1 MKTNRR
7 QDMKKKNIKI
17 IAIAIMSLVILAG
30 IVVVGIFGFNKEL
43 RYGQG
48 QVINVYV
55 EQMVDV
61 TNIKKLVNECLAGKT
76 NMVQTVEI
84 YQDYVTIKAKEI
96 TEEQKNNIVNKLK
109 ENYEFSQT
117 AEDTTIENV
126 AATKYIDIYKKYIV
140 PFAVSGVIVL
150 AYIVIRYH
158 KKGILK
164 VLGRTIIIPV
174 FGELFLLSVI
184 AITRIPVGRY
194 TPVLV
199 IAMYITSIMM
209 VIREN
214 EK

>member
-1 MKTNRR
+1 
-7 QDMKKKNIKI
+7 MKKKNIKI

-61 TNIKKLVNECLAGKT
+61 TSIKKLVNECLDGKN

-84 YQDYVTIKAKEI
+84 YQDYVTIKAEEI

-126 AATKYIDIYKKYIV
+126 AATKYIDIYKKYIYFEYLY
-140 PFAVSGVIVL
+140 PSF
-150 AYIVIRYH
+150 
-158 KKGILK
+158 
-164 VLGRTIIIPV
+164 
-174 FGELFLLSVI
+174 
-184 AITRIPVGRY
+184 
-194 TPVLV
+194 
-199 IAMYITSIMM
+199 
-209 VIREN
+209 
-214 EK
+214 

>member
-1 MKTNRR
+1 MNIV
-7 QDMKKKNIKI
+7 KKK
-17 IAIAIMSLVILAG
+17 AL
-30 IVVVGIFGFNKEL
+30 
-43 RYGQG
+43 
-48 QVINVYV
+48 
-55 EQMVDV
+55 
-61 TNIKKLVNECLAGKT
+61 
-76 NMVQTVEI
+76 
-84 YQDYVTIKAKEI
+84 
-96 TEEQKNNIVNKLK
+96 
-109 ENYEFSQT
+109 
-117 AEDTTIENV
+117 
-126 AATKYIDIYKKYIV
+126 YIDIYKKYIV

-174 FGELFLLSVI
+174 FGELFLLSII

-199 IAMYITSIMM
+199 IAMYIASIMM

>member
-1 MKTNRR
+1 
-7 QDMKKKNIKI
+7 MKKKNIKI

-164 VLGRTIIIPV
+164 VLGRTIIIPF
-174 FGELFLLSVI
+174 FGELFLLSII

-199 IAMYITSIMM
+199 IAMYIASIMM

>member
-1 MKTNRR
+1 
-7 QDMKKKNIKI
+7 MKKKNIKI

-174 FGELFLLSVI
+174 FGELFLLSII

-199 IAMYITSIMM
+199 IAMYIVSIMM

>member
-1 MKTNRR
+1 
-7 QDMKKKNIKI
+7 MKKKNIKI

-126 AATKYIDIYKKYIV
+126 TATKYIDIYKKYIV

-164 VLGRTIIIPV
+164 VLARTIAIPV

-184 AITRIPVGRY
+184 AIARIPLGRF
-194 TPVLV
+194 TPILV
-199 IAMYITSIMM
+199 IGMYIATVLI
-209 VIREN
+209 VIKEN

>member
-1 MKTNRR
+1 
-7 QDMKKKNIKI
+7 MKKKNIKI

-96 TEEQKNNIVNKLK
+96 TEDVLNNIRG
-109 ENYEFSQT
+109 Y
-117 AEDTTIENV
+117 A
-126 AATKYIDIYKKYIV
+126 
-140 PFAVSGVIVL
+140 
-150 AYIVIRYH
+150 IRLEKGH
-158 KKGILK
+158 NEEGILVEMVDMSTK
-164 VLGRTIIIPV
+164 EVKGRVYADPSKFMSNGVSYLFFEYRLLIANSNLGHN
-174 FGELFLLSVI
+174 G
-184 AITRIPVGRY
+184 
-194 TPVLV
+194 
-199 IAMYITSIMM
+199 TSSTN
-209 VIREN
+209 R
-214 EK
+214 

>member
-1 MKTNRR
+1 
-7 QDMKKKNIKI
+7 MKKKNIKI

-61 TNIKKLVNECLAGKT
+61 TNIKKLVNECLAGKI

-174 FGELFLLSVI
+174 FGELFLLSII

>member
-1 MKTNRR
+1 
-7 QDMKKKNIKI
+7 MKKKNIKI
-17 IAIAIMSLVILAG
+17 IALAIMSLVILAG

>member
-1 MKTNRR
+1 
-7 QDMKKKNIKI
+7 MKKKNIKI

-174 FGELFLLSVI
+174 FGELFLLSII
-184 AITRIPVGRY
+184 AITRIPVGRF
-194 TPVLV
+194 TPILV
-199 IAMYITSIMM
+199 IAMYIASIMM
-209 VIREN
+209 VIKEN

>member
-1 MKTNRR
+1 
-7 QDMKKKNIKI
+7 MKKKNIKI
-17 IAIAIMSLVILAG
+17 IAIAIMSLVILTG

-174 FGELFLLSVI
+174 FGELFLLSII

-199 IAMYITSIMM
+199 IAMYIASIMM

>member
-1 MKTNRR
+1 
-7 QDMKKKNIKI
+7 MKKKNIKI

-96 TEEQKNNIVNKLK
+96 TEEQKNNIVNKIK

-174 FGELFLLSVI
+174 FGELFLLSII
-184 AITRIPVGRY
+184 AITRIPVGRN
-194 TPVLV
+194 TPELV

>member
-1 MKTNRR
+1 
-7 QDMKKKNIKI
+7 MKKKNIKI

-55 EQMVDV
+55 EQIVDV

-126 AATKYIDIYKKYIV
+126 TATKYIDIYKKYIV

-174 FGELFLLSVI
+174 FGELFLLSII

-199 IAMYITSIMM
+199 IAMYIASIMM

>member
-1 MKTNRR
+1 MKN
-7 QDMKKKNIKI
+7 KNIKI
-17 IAIAIMSLVILAG
+17 IAIAIMSLVIRAG

>member
-1 MKTNRR
+1 
-7 QDMKKKNIKI
+7 MKKKNIKI

-96 TEEQKNNIVNKLK
+96 TEEQKNIYNLVLKNQKIALNQIRDGANIKAIVKGVESDFNLNQNTLIHSLGHGVGLEIHEAPIVGIKSDFSLK
-109 ENYEFSQT
+109 EN
-117 AEDTTIENV
+117 
-126 AATKYIDIYKKYIV
+126 
-140 PFAVSGVIVL
+140 
-150 AYIVIRYH
+150 
-158 KKGILK
+158 
-164 VLGRTIIIPV
+164 
-174 FGELFLLSVI
+174 
-184 AITRIPVGRY
+184 
-194 TPVLV
+194 
-199 IAMYITSIMM
+199 M
-209 VIREN
+209 VITDEPRNIYSRKFWSKNRRYGTCNKERCN
-214 EK
+214 CLDRIK

>member
-1 MKTNRR
+1 
-7 QDMKKKNIKI
+7 MKKKNIKI

-61 TNIKKLVNECLAGKT
+61 TNIKKIVNECLAGKT

>member
-1 MKTNRR
+1 
-7 QDMKKKNIKI
+7 MKKKNIKI

-76 NMVQTVEI
+76 NMVQTV
-84 YQDYVTIKAKEI
+84 
-96 TEEQKNNIVNKLK
+96 
-109 ENYEFSQT
+109 FSQT

-140 PFAVSGVIVL
+140 PFVVSGVIVL

-174 FGELFLLSVI
+174 FGELFLLSII

-199 IAMYITSIMM
+199 IAMYIASIMM

>member
-1 MKTNRR
+1 
-7 QDMKKKNIKI
+7 MKKKNIKI

-199 IAMYITSIMM
+199 IAMDITSIMM

>member
-1 MKTNRR
+1 
-7 QDMKKKNIKI
+7 MKKKNIKI
-17 IAIAIMSLVILAG
+17 IAIAIMSLVILSG

>member
-1 MKTNRR
+1 
-7 QDMKKKNIKI
+7 MKKKNIKI

-96 TEEQKNNIVNKLK
+96 TEEQKNNIVSKLK

-174 FGELFLLSVI
+174 FGELFLLSII

>member
-1 MKTNRR
+1 
-7 QDMKKKNIKI
+7 
-17 IAIAIMSLVILAG
+17 MSLVILAG

-164 VLGRTIIIPV
+164 VLGRTIIIPF
-174 FGELFLLSVI
+174 FGELFLLSII

-199 IAMYITSIMM
+199 IAMYIASIMM